1 MKNVEANYWAIVPA
15 AGIGK
20 RFSADIPKQFH
31 QLQGELV
38 AQHTLQRLLDVR
50 LINRIIAPCDSA
62 SGYWVRVDATKNPR
76 VQLVE
81 GGETRAHSVLSGLN
95 ALQDLAKPNDW
106 ILVHDMARPCV
117 TSSDICKLIDAL
129 RSHPV
134 GGLLATTVNETLKIV
149 TSDQNVEKTVNREH
163 YRVAQTPQMFRYKIL
178 YDAISRMLDNQEIP
192 TDEST
197 AIENTGRK
205 VCVVEGR
212 QDNIKITRRED
223 LMIAEAILL
232 NQEKH

>member
-1 MKNVEANYWAIVPA
+1 
-15 AGIGK
+15 
-20 RFSADIPKQFH
+20 
-31 QLQGELV
+31 
-38 AQHTLQRLLDVR
+38 
-50 LINRIIAPCDSA
+50 
-62 SGYWVRVDATKNPR
+62 
-76 VQLVE
+76 
-81 GGETRAHSVLSGLN
+81 
-95 ALQDLAKPNDW
+95 
-106 ILVHDMARPCV
+106 MARPCV
-117 TSSDICKLIDAL
+117 TSSDICKLIHAL
-129 RSHPV
+129 KSHPV

-178 YDAISRMLDNQEIP
+178 YDAILRMLDNQEIP

-197 AIENTGRK
+197 AIENAGRE

>member
-1 MKNVEANYWAIVPA
+1 
-15 AGIGK
+15 
-20 RFSADIPKQFH
+20 
-31 QLQGELV
+31 
-38 AQHTLQRLLDVR
+38 
-50 LINRIIAPCDSA
+50 
-62 SGYWVRVDATKNPR
+62 
-76 VQLVE
+76 
-81 GGETRAHSVLSGLN
+81 
-95 ALQDLAKPNDW
+95 
-106 ILVHDMARPCV
+106 MARPCV

-129 RSHPV
+129 KSHPV

>member
-1 MKNVEANYWAIVPA
+1 
-15 AGIGK
+15 
-20 RFSADIPKQFH
+20 
-31 QLQGELV
+31 
-38 AQHTLQRLLDVR
+38 
-50 LINRIIAPCDSA
+50 
-62 SGYWVRVDATKNPR
+62 
-76 VQLVE
+76 
-81 GGETRAHSVLSGLN
+81 
-95 ALQDLAKPNDW
+95 
-106 ILVHDMARPCV
+106 
-117 TSSDICKLIDAL
+117 
-129 RSHPV
+129 
-134 GGLLATTVNETLKIV
+134 
-149 TSDQNVEKTVNREH
+149 
-163 YRVAQTPQMFRYKIL
+163 MFRYKIL